1 MTQDLLPTACSV
13 CHRIDFKEYRG
24 LSEWAARHYRLNY
37 EDEQLK
43 GASMCFGKA
52 PICTPCRKK
61 LPKEPQKGKT
71 GRKTVAK
78 KVDKL
83 VEESALDPEAEFECG
98 RCHGSFESSEFRDWQ
113 PTFSA
118 AIGIDQT
125 FTECCKGC
133 VKEARATYRVVE
145 RGRKGESVMSTKRTR
160 SYGPREYLNEIKEM
174 ARQMSELSAYV
185 EDESK
190 QRRVF
195 EKQLGFTNA
204 SKLVCQL
211 GPKAKD
217 IRCLPSPSIAT
228 HPPSSG

>member
-1 MTQDLLPTACSV
+1 MNECTAVQARPEKIKPPSPDAQLRSNGGRGDCGDCALLPDVVKTESRMTQDLLPTACSV

-83 VEESALDPEAEFECG
+83 LQESALEPEAEFECG
-98 RCHGSFESSEFRDWQ
+98 RCHGSFESTEFRDWQ

-118 AIGIDQT
+118 AIDIDQT
-125 FTECCKGC
+125 FREC
-133 VKEARATYRVVE
+133 
-145 RGRKGESVMSTKRTR
+145 
-160 SYGPREYLNEIKEM
+160 
-174 ARQMSELSAYV
+174 
-185 EDESK
+185 
-190 QRRVF
+190 
-195 EKQLGFTNA
+195 FT
-204 SKLVCQL
+204 
-211 GPKAKD
+211 
-217 IRCLPSPSIAT
+217 
-228 HPPSSG
+228 